1 MNKRGHAG
9 DPRVV
14 VEPAAGSPR
23 VGGERLSGSLLYLL
37 DHDSELADG
46 LDASMRMSARRLATA
61 IVFEADPGELALH
74 RRLAEIGR
82 GPGILVLGGVLAVNV
97 TVGGRIASELVG
109 SGDLLESD
117 TSDQDELFTCSTS
130 WRCLTCARFAVLDSG
145 FAERVGRWPQLTQV
159 LLSRAERRTHSLNV
173 QRAIASQP
181 RLEIRLAL
189 LLAHLASRWGR
200 VEPGGVALTLPLT
213 HQLLGRLVGAERP
226 SVSHALA
233 RLHRSGLV
241 TGTGH
246 EWHLHARVD
255 ETFDAMLDDIPAGVA
270 PPAGGAGDGMENRA
284 PPPAVTWARSVV

>member
-1 MNKRGHAG
+1 MNQRGHVG
-9 DPRVV
+9 DPRSAG
-14 VEPAAGSPR
+14 EPTPGPPR
-23 VGGERLSGSLLYLL
+23 VRAERLGGSLLYLL

-46 LDASMRMSARRLATA
+46 LDASMRLAARRLATA
-61 IVFEADPGELALH
+61 IVFEADPGEMALH
-74 RRLAEIGR
+74 RRLAEIGS
-82 GPGILVLGGVLAVNV
+82 GPGILVLKGVLAVNV

-117 TSDQDELFTCSTS
+117 TSDQDELFTCSTG
-130 WRCLTCARFAVLDSG
+130 WRCLTTGRFAVLDSG
-145 FAERVGRWPQLTQV
+145 FAERVGQWPQLTQV
-159 LLSRAERRTHSLNV
+159 LLARAERRTHSLNV

-189 LLAHLASRWGR
+189 LLLHLASRWGR

-226 SVSHALA
+226 SVSHALG

-255 ETFDAMLDDIPAGVA
+255 ETFDAMLDDIPAGMAPQAGGVGNGLHNRS
-270 PPAGGAGDGMENRA
+270 PPA
-284 PPPAVTWARSVV
+284 AVSWVRSVV